1 MSHATLTAGPVFTAH
16 TAAVSVD
23 VDAPGSRSAPSIAA
37 VPPLE
42 GDAGPGTASAAP
54 SSSTLK
60 ALSLLEL
67 VAQNGGA
74 TATEIKETLG
84 FSLPTVYRLAQ
95 LLVDA
100 DYLVHLREERRFELG
115 YKVHELGRA
124 LHQQLGVSPPMRA
137 VVQALHEA
145 GDVAAYFAV
154 YRGTDVVVAHVADS
168 ARAQRIRPLEFGFH
182 EATHATA
189 FGKII
194 LAGMSVE
201 ERDSFLDANGMPSFT
216 DATITSRDEL
226 ERHLERVRLRGVAWE
241 REEFV
246 PGHTCAAVGVRS
258 ASGEVIGAVAL
269 SLESPRLG
277 HRSDELERLLRG
289 AGARAS
295 HLVRRG
301 R

>member
-16 TAAVSVD
+16 TVAVSVD
-23 VDAPGSRSAPSIAA
+23 VDSPAQRA
-37 VPPLE
+37 VPMLAE
-42 GDAGPGTASAAP
+42 VSAVP

-74 TATEIKETLG
+74 SATEIKDTLG

-168 ARAQRIRPLEFGFH
+168 AWAQRIRPLEFGFH

-201 ERDSFLDANGMPSFT
+201 ERDSFLDANGMPAFT
-216 DATITSRDEL
+216 DATITSRAEL
-226 ERHLERVRLRGVAWE
+226 ERHLERVRLRGSTPDTE
-241 REEFV
+241 PCSR
-246 PGHTCAAVGVRS
+246 RS
-258 ASGEVIGAVAL
+258 W
-269 SLESPRLG
+269 
-277 HRSDELERLLRG
+277 
-289 AGARAS
+289 
-295 HLVRRG
+295 
-301 R
+301 